1 LLFDQLVGAS
11 KNRWWNF
18 QPKPPLHYFIV
29 MLASAIAAGMCI
41 AGGNGPAS
49 TPTKVVLSETGA
61 SLPRLSWTSSISAG
75 VICLFIFF
83 SHKECVKLTRRRPC
97 LADFGRLADLPAA
110 FPKHA
115 CHGVRCERDRGIV
128 CMFDALVPF
137 PIACPFSLLLEG
149 NLGQAALVSFRSF
162 CRLSF

>member
-1 LLFDQLVGAS
+1 
-11 KNRWWNF
+11 
-18 QPKPPLHYFIV
+18 

-115 CHGVRCERDRGIV
+115 CHGLRCERERGIV

-149 NLGQAALVSFRSF
+149 NLGQTALSRFDHFARCPS
-162 CRLSF
+162 